1 MTTTYKTILKILIF
15 LAAFVPHQL
24 LFSQQQT
31 FGVGTYMGGGF
42 IQGNLP
48 SLGSF
53 NGSVFIDFTVPFIN
67 GLSSR
72 LSFVYAT
79 DVNILLPQNNNRY
92 SPFIKGFSLKE
103 IYTSN
108 ISKNIFFEGGIGPL
122 ILNDRTF
129 GNSNIWDTGLAFS
142 VLAGLNL
149 TGDNNKGI
157 LIGAGSEYGLTVT
170 NTTVQYLSIY
180 LQVKYQL

>member
-1 MTTTYKTILKILIF
+1 MTTNYKTVLKILIF
-15 LAAFVPHQL
+15 LTAFIPSQL
-24 LFSQQQT
+24 LFAQQQT
-31 FGVGTYMGGGF
+31 FGVGAYIGGGS

-79 DVNILLPQNNNRY
+79 DVNILLPQNSNRY
-92 SPFIKGFSLKE
+92 YPFVKGFSLKE
-103 IYTSN
+103 IYTSD
-108 ISKNIFFEGGIGPL
+108 ISGMIFFEGGIGPL
-122 ILNDRTF
+122 ILNDRTY
-129 GNSNIWDTGLAFS
+129 GNSDTWDAGFAFS

-170 NTTVQYLSIY
+170 NTTVQYLSVY